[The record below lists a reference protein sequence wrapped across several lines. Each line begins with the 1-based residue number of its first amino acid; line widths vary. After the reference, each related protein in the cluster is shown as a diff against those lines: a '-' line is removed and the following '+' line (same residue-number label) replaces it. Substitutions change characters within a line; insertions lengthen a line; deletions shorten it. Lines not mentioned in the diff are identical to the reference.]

1 MLILFIQYKGEIKMS
16 TLLKIGVSV
25 CTGLLSY
32 AACEVI
38 DNYAKDKTCNNLLK
52 ISAIQPI
59 AVIGFAVFKKF

>member
-1 MLILFIQYKGEIKMS
+1 MS

-38 DNYAKDKTCNNLLK
+38 DNYAKDKSCNNLLK
-52 ISAIQPI
+52 ISAIQSI
-59 AVIGFAVFKKF
+59 ALISFAVFRKV